1 MRNTKLTRSKIFSF
15 FASIFVL
22 LNLTSCENFFTD
34 NGLDE
39 KIRAAIDYA
48 NAPTSSFWITADASS
63 GTITPVGKITY
74 KPTDYQNI
82 KFKVK
87 PDYEFLRWNF
97 RYEEIQSG
105 EKYTREITNQNWWK
119 DYIEIVNEEIS
130 EPSTSGEITY
140 TLQIKFIKAE
150 ENMLIEPI
158 CSLKPTLKSWSGQL
172 GEIQSRNGSLS
183 FVFNTKIDL
192 DKSIYF
198 SDKEISELG
207 IVTPLYNGLDK
218 IYGYQ
223 KGDEVYFKNI
233 EIKYKNRNINSSYK
247 DFRYKD
253 DTNTLI
259 ISSDSSHP
267 FDIVGDFADIEV
279 IFKSGIKSTDGAS
292 MPESK
297 ASININKYSD
307 DRSVITVATNTAKNP
322 ETVAPVTQTLY
333 LQEQKNATF
342 TESDKSQFL
351 YWEVTSASEYPDSK
365 DKVYVEVDEENP
377 LKITYWGMQKIDS
390 TEEVTISAVY
400 EPRPSYEWPFSS
412 SAVYPKDSDIKIK
425 FDKEINLDSFKEGYK
440 IAIDGSSVK
449 ANFDEPILDTDNKT
463 VIIRS
468 NKNNRLSIS
477 GTKIVTV
484 TIPEDLY
491 YSVTENDGQTYKV
504 YLGKEHNPSYTIN
517 AETAEK
523 AYVKFIVPSEAGEL
537 VKFDSTGVKTL
548 NIGDALTLT
557 YKEKTGYQFIEWQ
570 IEGNTDNA
578 VEVVKSETDSLT
590 YTFNAK
596 KLVGSAA
603 EPVTITAVAKERL
616 KIVKVTPA
624 TTGSEAVAQDTGIEI
639 YFNHEPTLE
648 LCKQKLSIKCN
659 ANVKDC
665 FPVSRWTLTPETL
678 DGKTVYHLHIPA
690 DKANRIGV
698 TGTAVVE
705 LSLDANFYY
714 SDAGTPVYIGGEG
727 WTYEYKV
734 NEETTDKAYLTLN
747 TETAK
752 GALRNAFEASG
763 YSIGRKI
770 NVTFIPSD
778 DYEFLYWN
786 TIDDTAISI
795 EDKFQKN
802 TNITILDTGNI
813 SITAECAPK
822 LKVNSWSISSTP
834 DSNSN
839 YPKDSDIT
847 IQFNAELS
855 SRINLKNFISVL
867 CGGKDVYSNYDQI
880 LNENTLTLKAKQ
892 ENRIQLSAPQ
902 DLKIS
907 IASDLYYEYT
917 DDVVS
922 SKIYMNAPDD
932 KTYKLNTTTCDKATI
947 QLLPVTEGD
956 VKNAKITDLYNTEKS
971 YAPTE
976 YSKDETFQIKADV
989 EPDYEFVSWNVTDT
1003 AGNLSVTGIND
1014 KTLFVTVT
1022 GSESG
1027 TSTITPNI
1035 VPKLK
1040 VNGFDISSS
1049 ADSNNSY
1056 SKDSSYCIIL
1066 NEMPSVSS
1074 IALRNYVSIKLGEED
1089 VSTGYFTYILANTV
1103 DGPSLIISNAANNRL
1118 NVTTT
1123 SSQPY
1128 QELTITIDNSLY
1140 YAQGDK
1146 NIPMKEPYVKTVRIN
1161 ETTGNKAKIQL
1172 QGPLPSVA
1180 GTVDYNPNLYQ
1191 KSLDETFTINFTPNT
1206 GYEFIKWDIIYSNQ
1220 TAASNVTYSDITKT
1234 ALTVTVK
1241 DCKNGIVN
1249 IKPVVEQNLYVTN
1262 MAYSYS
1268 TSATLSFTQTS
1279 STGTYEKDSVLAI
1292 VFNRPL
1298 PRIRPEDYVTLKIG
1312 DVDVTSKY
1320 TMYIGGT
1327 DGKMIILQPDLTNLP
1342 EISSSAT
1349 SVNLSITVDKSL
1361 YWEFSEDSI
1370 NKNIYMAD
1378 DAIQTV
1384 KLLPNTNLKTYIRGY
1399 CETAK
1404 GTLTVKD
1411 EAGDICNVTNSSA
1424 YGIDRKLTF
1433 SVVPKSGYIFKGW
1446 KFENYSSTSQ
1456 ATVSF
1461 SGNTVSG
1468 NAIETT
1474 VTMLTPSANQNDYI
1488 KIYPMLVQEFAVSTF
1503 KVGDASFNSSNT
1515 YAKDSTYIVTFNKPL
1530 EFTVANFEKF
1540 VSIRMGASED
1550 NSTDVT
1556 SKFYFATVS
1565 GSTTSM
1571 AIGANERLSFTD
1583 DTTNLYLTID
1593 NSIYYTNTDYSAIG
1607 YQEKIYLSQPY
1618 TQTIKINKTTNAKVE
1633 FNFTPATT
1641 YGTMKVTLD
1650 SATTIITTSTN
1661 KQYNLD
1667 EAVTIEFTPSDDYQ
1681 FLGWDVSGTA
1691 TTSWYNI
1698 SDITASSTTIT
1709 GLASNYIA
1717 NQTTQKTIIVS
1728 PKCVPKLKVTKVEI
1742 YNDSST
1748 TLPNSSTF
1756 PKDSDIKIT
1765 FNQTPYS
1772 LSVIRNNISLI
1783 CNGQDVL
1790 GYFSPALSGS
1800 VLTLTASSTNR
1811 IPVTSNSTVY
1821 LTIKEGAY
1829 YRTDSTDI
1837 KMKAQ
1842 QDYSYT
1848 INYTTRGRASVNVTC
1863 NSAYGTIKNADGTN
1877 FTTGT
1882 KSYSKDEILNL
1893 QFIPNDDYEFVYWQV
1908 TTPSSYP
1915 NCVNNVSVKYL
1926 ESPNTSIEIKNS
1938 YTGTVTISPY
1948 TVEKL
1953 KITSVKV
1960 NGSDYY
1966 PVTLYPKDS
1975 TVVLNF
1981 NKKINTSNL
1990 YNYIKLYFKNKD
2002 TGSVV
2007 SASDTSKYFTFAE
2020 TGTSSSTVTF
2030 TPVSGKFL
2038 DVQTSDLVFISVAKN
2053 IYYNVT
2059 YTPLG
2064 SSTEK
2069 TKSIYLNEKYD
2080 EYYQVTNES
2089 KNTFELFKKATGGN
2103 DDEENTQAANLIT
2116 ISPYR
2121 ENGLYYY
2128 GETITVKFPRTTQ
2141 NYYDVNSS
2149 GTSTDLKKAGWEL
2162 QKDSTSS
2169 TITGKINTTST
2180 TTDYYTASFQVYTTS
2195 SGKANICF
2203 SVKTQPQIKAI
2214 TPVTTNEIKT
2224 YPCDTP
2230 ITIQFTHKINKST
2243 VSFQSGTTGNLRVV
2257 RATDASG
2264 NLTAGIEDITNYYD
2278 ICSTEYSFVNE
2289 DVVATTI
2296 IEGENDTLIIRPKT
2310 ALLDLF
2316 ALIGKEE
2323 ETIYVLALQSGT
2335 TIKNTD
2341 GVNLF
2346 AKIPSAMSDKL
2357 SSVTISNKTYCC
2369 IPLKIDSSV
2378 SSPRLR
2384 IKEEKVYF
2392 TMNPGGGSIKKDT
2405 QLKTTSDITST
2416 SNSSAV
2422 FNSPNISYTMKLN
2435 RSVMGNWSETDFAW
2449 AGTVEIAVTKVASYI
2464 KKTPSGGTTTTSVSS
2479 SNDIISPVSKMVVQN
2494 WVGSWSNS
2502 TIPPVVSCS
2511 GAFDLQA
2518 LGFEANKSETLAN
2531 GTVTVTSPILR
2542 LDFTITLPVFQVPY
2556 KTTYYVMYGSK

>member
-1 MRNTKLTRSKIFSF
+1 MVNTKLNRAKVLSF
-15 FASIFVL
+15 FLSIFVL
-22 LNLTSCENFFTD
+22 ILTSCENFFTD

-105 EKYTREITNQNWWK
+105 EKYTREITDQNWWK
-119 DYIEIVNEEIS
+119 DYIEIINEEIS
-130 EPSTSGEITY
+130 EPSTTGEITY

-183 FVFNTKIDL
+183 FVFNTKL
-192 DKSIYF
+192 DVEKSIYF
-198 SDKEISELG
+198 TDKEIADLG
-207 IVTPLYNGLDK
+207 SVTPLYNGLNK
-218 IYGYQ
+218 IYGYE

-307 DRSVITVATNTAKNP
+307 DRSAITIATNTAKNP
-322 ETVAPVTQTLY
+322 ETVNPVPQNLY
-333 LQEQKNATF
+333 LQEQKTATF
-342 TESDKSQFL
+342 TQSDKIQFL
-351 YWEVTSASEYPDSK
+351 YWEVTSASTYPDSK

-400 EPRPSYEWPFSS
+400 EPRPSYEWNYSS

-425 FDKEINLDSFKEGYK
+425 FNKEINLDSFKEGYK

-449 ANFDEPILDTDNKT
+449 ANFDEPVLDSDNKT

-477 GTKIVTV
+477 GTKTVTV

-616 KIVKVTPA
+616 KIVKVTPV
-624 TTGSEAVAQDTGIEI
+624 TTGSEARPQDTEI
-639 YFNHEPTLE
+639 DVYFNHEPTLD

-659 ANVKDC
+659 GVNVKDC
-665 FPVSRWTLTPETL
+665 FPTNKTDYWTLTPETL
-678 DGKTVYHLHIPA
+678 EGKTVYRLHIKS
-690 DKANRIGV
+690 DKSNRISVSGIATV
-698 TGTAVVE
+698 T
-705 LSLDANFYY
+705 LSLDANFFY

-727 WTYEYKV
+727 WTHEYKV
-734 NEETTDKAYLTLN
+734 NEETTDKAYLTLA
-747 TETAK
+747 TESAK
-752 GALRNAFEASG
+752 GALRTGFDSAG

-770 NVTFIPSD
+770 SVTFVPTD
-778 DYEFLYWN
+778 AYEFLYWKTVDN
-786 TIDDTAISI
+786 ASIAI
-795 EDKFQKN
+795 EDKFQKT

-855 SRINLKNFISVL
+855 SRINLKNYINVL

-1128 QELTITIDNSLY
+1128 QELTITLDKSLY
-1140 YAQGDK
+1140 YTQDDK
-1146 NIPMKEPYVKTVRIN
+1146 NVSMKENYVKTVRLN
-1161 ETTGNKAKIQL
+1161 ETTRTKAEFRL
-1172 QGPLPSVA
+1172 SNVNPTM
-1180 GTVDYNPNLYQ
+1180 GTVNYTSGVVE
-1191 KSLDETFTINFTPNT
+1191 KSLDETFTLTYTPNA
-1206 GYEFIKWDIIYSNQ
+1206 GVEFIKWDIS
-1220 TAASNVTYSDITKT
+1220 ASPTSCAVISDVTEPS
-1234 ALTVTVK
+1234 LTVTVK
-1241 DCKNGIVN
+1241 ATGTIAISPKAEYKLGVN
-1249 IKPVVEQNLYVTN
+1249 SISYR
-1262 MAYSYS
+1262 YS
-1268 TSATLSFTQTS
+1268 TSTSSSFTQTS
-1279 STGTYEKDSVLAI
+1279 STASYEKDTTFAI

-1298 PRIRPEDYVTLKIG
+1298 PRIHPEDYVTLKIG
-1312 DVDVTSKY
+1312 ETDVTSKY
-1320 TMYIGGT
+1320 TMEVGGT
-1327 DGKMIILQPDLTNLP
+1327 DSKMIICQPVLTDLP
-1342 EISSSAT
+1342 EISSSAS
-1349 SVNLSITVDKSL
+1349 SVNLTITVDKSL
-1361 YWEFSEDSI
+1361 YSEYSGYSVT
-1370 NKNIYMAD
+1370 KNIYMAD
-1378 DAIQTV
+1378 NAVNTV
-1384 KLLPNTNLKTYIRGY
+1384 KLKPDTMKRLNIRAY
-1399 CETAK
+1399 CESTK

-1411 EAGDICNVTNSSA
+1411 ESGTICTLYSSSSTSF
-1424 YGIDRKLTF
+1424 GIDKKLTF
-1433 SVVPKSGYIFKGW
+1433 TVTPKTGYIFKGW
-1446 KFENYSSTSQ
+1446 RAEDSGSTDLSARVSFSSNNAETTITMIEPCASSDFVRIYPVLVQEFTESTFKVGSSNYSSTS
-1456 ATVSF
+1456 
-1461 SGNTVSG
+1461 
-1468 NAIETT
+1468 
-1474 VTMLTPSANQNDYI
+1474 
-1488 KIYPMLVQEFAVSTF
+1488 
-1503 KVGDASFNSSNT
+1503 T
-1515 YAKDSTYIVTFNKPL
+1515 YAKDSRFMVTFNKPL
-1530 EFTVANFEKF
+1530 EFTSTGLKKYVTVK
-1540 VSIRMGASED
+1540 MGTSED
-1550 NSTDVT
+1550 SATDVT
-1556 SKFYFATVS
+1556 SKFFISTVS
-1565 GSTTSM
+1565 GDNYSL
-1571 AIGANERLSFTD
+1571 AVAPNERLSFEG

-1593 NSIYYTNTDYSAIG
+1593 DSIFYTNDDYSEIG
-1607 YQEKIYLSQPY
+1607 YTEKIYLASPINH
-1618 TQTIKINKTTNAKVE
+1618 TIKINKTTNSKVE
-1633 FNFTPATT
+1633 FNFKPNST
-1641 YGTMKVTLD
+1641 YGTTCGTMTVKSGSTT
-1650 SATTIITTSTN
+1650 TTITASTN

-1667 EAVTIEFTPSDDYQ
+1667 EAITIVFTPNDDYQ

-1728 PKCVPKLKVTKVEI
+1728 PKCVPKLQVTKVEI
-1742 YNDSST
+1742 YNGSST

-1772 LSVIRNNISLI
+1772 LNVIRNNISLI

-1790 GYFSPALSGS
+1790 GYFSPTLSGS

-1821 LTIKEGAY
+1821 LTIKEGVY

-1842 QDYSYT
+1842 QEYSYT
-1848 INYTTRGRASVNVTC
+1848 INQITRNKASVNISC
-1863 NSAYGTIKNADGTN
+1863 NSTYGMIKNADGTN

-1882 KSYSKDEILNL
+1882 VSYNIDEELNL
-1893 QFIPNDDYEFVYWQV
+1893 QFIPNNDYEFVYWKV
-1908 TTPSSYP
+1908 TAQSGYSS
-1915 NCVNNVSVKYL
+1915 CANNVSVKYL
-1926 ESPNTSIEIKNS
+1926 ESPNTSIQVKSANS
-1938 YTGTVTISPY
+1938 GTVTIEP
-1948 TVEKL
+1948 VCAEKL
-1953 KITSVKV
+1953 KITSVTINNK
-1960 NGSDYY
+1960 DYY
-1966 PVTLYPKDS
+1966 PVTVYEKDS
-1975 TVVLNF
+1975 PVKIIF
-1981 NKKINTSNL
+1981 NKNL
-1990 YNYIKLYFKNKD
+1990 AGNGIEDFSNYIKLYFKNKNS
-2002 TGSVV
+2002 GSVV
-2007 SASDTSKYFTFAE
+2007 SS
-2020 TGTSSSTVTF
+2020 TGTSSYFQLIHSSTT
-2030 TPVSGKFL
+2030 TASTMTLQPNTAKFL
-2038 DVQTSDLVFISVAKN
+2038 DVTSTDLVFISVAKD
-2053 IYYNVT
+2053 IYYKYT
-2059 YTPLG
+2059 YTLNG
-2064 SSTEK
+2064 VAK
-2069 TKSIYLNEKYD
+2069 TKLITMANSYD
-2080 EYYQVTNES
+2080 EYYQVSYES
-2089 KNTFELFKKATGGN
+2089 RTKFTIDKLITGGQ
-2103 DDEENTQAANLIT
+2103 DSTENTEAAKLLT

-2121 ENGLYYY
+2121 EYGKYNY
-2128 GETITVKFPRTTQ
+2128 GEKIRVTFPKSSQ
-2141 NYYDVNSS
+2141 NYYTKATGSTSMNSTTGYTVSSS
-2149 GTSTDLKKAGWEL
+2149 GWTI
-2162 QKDSTSS
+2162 KDSTG
-2169 TITGKINTTST
+2169 TDTNLNGKIYTCSTNTD
-2180 TTDYYTASFQVYTTS
+2180 DYYCDFYVYSAGSSNKMQLSMAVLTTPQL
-2195 SGKANICF
+2195 K
-2203 SVKTQPQIKAI
+2203 SVY
-2214 TPVTTNEIKT
+2214 PVTTNEIKT

-2230 ITIQFTHKINKST
+2230 IIMTFTHPVNKSN
-2243 VSFQSGTTGNLRVV
+2243 VSFGKGNTYGLRVV
-2257 RATDASG
+2257 RSKNSSG
-2264 NLTAGIEDITNYYD
+2264 QITNINNDIEDITDYFSIKKQINPHFND
-2278 ICSTEYSFVNE
+2278 YSA
-2289 DVVATTI
+2289 VVWDEE
-2296 IEGENDTLIIRPKT
+2296 IEGDDYTIIIRPKMT
-2310 ALLDLF
+2310 LLNLF
-2316 ALIGKEE
+2316 SEIGKEE
-2323 ETIYVLALQSGT
+2323 ETIYVMATKNGNYGLKDTNGKYLFATIPTAMADRISYNSSIGYVCIPMTISSNISAPNLRMSKDTVSFMYASSSSGLPQNQRI
-2335 TIKNTD
+2335 TIKDGAFTPANAICNQGYMMCQFQIDDSVRGEWSQYDFSWEGMMQCTITPVGSYNKNT
-2341 GVNLF
+2341 N
-2346 AKIPSAMSDKL
+2346 KINNL
-2357 SSVTISNKTYCC
+2357 SSFLLPESKLVMQSYVA
-2369 IPLKIDSSV
+2369 DESV
-2378 SSPRLR
+2378 SVIPVKYTVGMFINLEQYGYTYTATDNPIFRL
-2384 IKEEKVYF
+2384 YF
-2392 TMNPGGGSIKKDT
+2392 
-2405 QLKTTSDITST
+2405 
-2416 SNSSAV
+2416 
-2422 FNSPNISYTMKLN
+2422 
-2435 RSVMGNWSETDFAW
+2435 
-2449 AGTVEIAVTKVASYI
+2449 EIAH
-2464 KKTPSGGTTTTSVSS
+2464 P
-2479 SNDIISPVSKMVVQN
+2479 
-2494 WVGSWSNS
+2494 
-2502 TIPPVVSCS
+2502 
-2511 GAFDLQA
+2511 AFQ
-2518 LGFEANKSETLAN
+2518 
-2531 GTVTVTSPILR
+2531 
-2542 LDFTITLPVFQVPY
+2542 QPY
-2556 KTTYYVMYGSK
+2556 TATYYVCLGQK